1 MKRIIS
7 AALAGVLV
15 FAVSAPAFATTAS
28 FLTGSTGFCNFDFED
43 ETAKTDLKTYLTTA
57 NTGHSFNS
65 GDIPT
70 VEYDAEKGSN
80 VMIFKGSQAVW
91 DGITF
96 AGKET
101 GIKAGD
107 TVYFE
112 FSFKQTAKTT
122 MILTAGQNFRFFSV
136 SKGDELITWTSET
149 QGKLAYE
156 LNKWYHIVLKVE
168 VGETTGYMTPYINGV
183 AYPRLDNSNYK
194 AANMATFGSGARLQV
209 NTDATNKT
217 YVDDFKIWIGGTD
230 YTPEAT
236 GDVAKITSTE
246 LTVGKDNVIL
256 YEGLSTLAELN
267 AKLTAENGG
276 SIVYFDAS
284 NNLISDLA
292 GTSIS
297 PETKIVVRSA
307 SGAAVDRYTAVMPDV
322 TSDEYTIDFETKKI
336 SGVPYMTKTAD
347 FLANLNVKEGLSKSV
362 STNAYGYVDKNST
375 VTIGSVNYT
384 VENET
389 YFETDFTNEGD
400 STLGAKGFGSAG
412 LAYVASQAW
421 CSVDNGAVKGG
432 KSLVEKFN
440 EGGIHHYDFVPS
452 TVFPDGLEAGDVV
465 NFEFN
470 VLTTAKSSAVC
481 FTLGGLRVFKFTDD
495 GKIVTYNETV
505 TLNEGY
511 KLGEWNHVVVS
522 WAKDNFTDER
532 GTIYS
537 TYKIYLNGKEL
548 EKENG
553 VTDFTNS
560 AMKESNQFRISLGTT
575 DAGSCYLDDVKIYK
589 SAKFG
594 YDEAYMSGGEL
605 LASDSYIISDKV
617 IYLKDGVTVADA
629 MGELPFAS
637 NPLDAEGEI
646 VNPDEMS
653 VGSVFYIAENK
664 DSTTGATRVSKY
676 TFASADKLTAN
687 GDKLSAAVYG
697 DGMIVAAAYDGD
709 GKMTDVKVFKV
720 SDKKTTVDLKDF
732 TGTTVKAFLWSDS
745 LVPYNMLT
753 KGADEWN

>member
-7 AALAGVLV
+7 AALAGVLA

-43 ETAKTDLKTYLTTA
+43 ESAKTDLETYLTTG
-57 NTGHSFNS
+57 NTGWLFNS

-80 VMIFKGSQAVW
+80 VMVFKGSNAVW

-96 AGKET
+96 AGKDT

-112 FSFKQTAKTT
+112 FSFKQTAHTT
-122 MILTAGQNFRFFSV
+122 MLLTAGQNFRFFSV
-136 SKGDELITWTSET
+136 SKGNELIEWTAES
-149 QGKLAYE
+149 QGHLKYK

-168 VGETTGYMTPYINGV
+168 VGETMGYMTPYINGV
-183 AYPRLDNSNYK
+183 AYPRLYNSNYK
-194 AANMATFGSGARLQV
+194 AANMATFGNGARLQV

-230 YTPEAT
+230 YTPKVA

-246 LTVGKDNVIL
+246 FSIGEDNVIL
-256 YEGLSTLAELN
+256 YSGVKTLAQLN
-267 AKLTAENGG
+267 AKLKAEESG
-276 SIVYFDAS
+276 SIAYLDAA
-284 NNLISDLA
+284 NTPITDLA
-292 GTSIS
+292 GTEILNNV
-297 PETKIVVRSA
+297 KIVVRSS
-307 SGAAVDRYTAVMPDV
+307 SGSAVDTYTAVMPDV
-322 TSDEYTIDFETKKI
+322 TSDEYTVDFEKKKI

-347 FLANLNVKEGLSKSV
+347 FLANLKEKEGLSKTV
-362 STNAYGYVDKNST
+362 STNDYGYVDKNST
-375 VTIGSVNYT
+375 VTIGNVNYT
-384 VENET
+384 VENQT

-412 LAYVASQAW
+412 SASVVSQAY
-421 CSVDNGAVKGG
+421 CSVDNGAVKDG

-440 EGGIHHYDFVPS
+440 AGGIHHYDFVPS

-481 FTLGGLRVFKFTDD
+481 LILGGLRVFHFQDD
-495 GKIVTYNETV
+495 GTIKTYNESA

-522 WAKDNFTDER
+522 WAKDNFTDVL
-532 GTIYS
+532 GTTYS

-548 EKENG
+548 VKENG
-553 VTDFTNS
+553 VAEFINS
-560 AMKESNQFRISLGTT
+560 AMNESNQFRISLGTT

-605 LASDSYIISDKV
+605 LASDDYIISDKV

-629 MGELPFAS
+629 MSELQFTS
-637 NPLDAEGEI
+637 NPLDADGEI
-646 VNPDEMS
+646 VNPEDMS
-653 VGSVFYIAENK
+653 TGSVFYIAENK
-664 DSTTGATRVSKY
+664 DETTGATRVSKY
-676 TFASADKLTAN
+676 TFASANKLTAD

-697 DGMIVAAAYDGD
+697 DGMIVTAAYDGN
-709 GKMTDVKVFKV
+709 GKMTDVKIFNV

-753 KGADEWN
+753 KGADGWN